1 MKQTIINNSL
11 DPIQLSVNESLF
23 TLANGYIGVR
33 GNFEEGY
40 PDGFPSIQ
48 GTYINGFY
56 DTVPMSHAEKQVGD
70 PETIQKQLNVID
82 AQGLQLYIGED
93 LEKVSLFEGE
103 LLHYERYLDL
113 ESGSSVR
120 RYRVVTPQGREV
132 EMTFHRLVSFAMPE
146 LFAIH
151 LEIKAINFRGPALL
165 IAALDGD
172 VQNHTDDSDPRV
184 ASGHAKRLRTV
195 QTLADSEQTAVVAE
209 TLSSGLRCCC
219 TSTLAVPE
227 GTKII
232 PLSTGAAA
240 SWRCTWQLEDSASF
254 TKFVVYTDSLRHPDP
269 VHQGRSLLAEAAAH
283 AFPYHLQRQ
292 QQYMTDFWRQS
303 DIEIGGDQNLQ
314 DGIRFNLFHLL
325 QASGKDPHCSVA
337 AKGLSGEGYEG
348 HYFWDTEIYIL
359 PFFIMT
365 HPELARNLL
374 MFRSRTLPDALDR
387 ARELGHRKGALFP
400 WRTINGK
407 ECSGFFPAGTAQY
420 HISGDIA
427 YAFVQYYLATGDLA
441 FMADHGAEVVFET
454 ARLWLDT
461 GHFCKDRFRIDSV
474 TGPDEYTAIVNNNY
488 YTNTMARYN
497 LRWAVK
503 LRTLLQLHEPSA
515 LSALLE
521 RIDMADAEFDA
532 CTRAAD
538 AMLLPYSE
546 ELDIHEQDD
555 SFLNKAPWDFSRNPA
570 DGTPLLLHFHPLT
583 LYRHQ
588 VCKQA
593 DVVLSHFLLEE
604 DVPLST
610 LRNSYH
616 YYEKVTTFDSSLTAC
631 IYSIMASRLDLEQ
644 KALDYFNETVRLDL
658 DNTHLNTKD
667 GLHMASMGGTWM
679 ALLYGFSGLR
689 LHEGWLSLK
698 PALPKAWTSMQFSLC
713 YRNAVLNITMLQE
726 SLTVT
731 VTGSPSQLEIA
742 GCRYVISEET
752 PLTIPLRK
760 AGSPA

>member
-1 MKQTIINNSL
+1 MKQTIVNNSL
-11 DPIQLSVNESLF
+11 VPTQLAVNESLF

-40 PDGFPSIQ
+40 PADYPSIQ

-56 DTVPMSHAEKQVGD
+56 DTVPMAHAEKQVGD

-93 LEKVSLFEGE
+93 REKVSLFHGE

-113 ESGSSVR
+113 DSGSSFR
-120 RYRVVTPQGREV
+120 RYRIMTPKGREV
-132 EMTFHRLVSFAMPE
+132 EMTFQRLVSFTTPE
-146 LFAIH
+146 LFVIH
-151 LEIKAINFRGPALL
+151 LEIRALNFQGPALL
-165 IAALDGD
+165 IATLDGD

-184 ASGHAKRLRTV
+184 ASGHAKRLKIV
-195 QTLADSEQTAVVAE
+195 ETLADNEQTAIAAE
-209 TLSSGLRCCC
+209 TLSSGLQCCC
-219 TSTLAVPE
+219 TSTLSTPD
-227 GTKII
+227 GTETS
-232 PLSTGAAA
+232 PLATDTTA
-240 SWRCTWQLEDSASF
+240 SWRCSWQLEESAVF
-254 TKFVVYTDSLRHPDP
+254 TKFIVYTDSLRHKDP
-269 VHQGRSLLAEAAAH
+269 IHQGRILLAQAASESFAS
-283 AFPYHLQRQ
+283 HLQRQ
-292 QQYMTDFWRQS
+292 QRYMTDFWRQS
-303 DIEIGGDQNLQ
+303 DIVIDGDDGLQ

-365 HPELARNLL
+365 HPELAKDLL

-387 ARELGHRKGALFP
+387 AKELGHRKGALFP
-400 WRTINGK
+400 WRTISGK

-427 YAFVQYYLATGDLA
+427 YAFVQYYLATGDLE
-441 FMADHGAEVVFET
+441 FMVRHGAEVVFQT

-461 GHFCKDRFRIDSV
+461 GHFSGGQFRIDSV

-503 LRTLLQLHEPSA
+503 LRNLLESHDPRALNTLLGRL
-515 LSALLE
+515 
-521 RIDMADAEFDA
+521 DMAPEEFDA
-532 CTRAAD
+532 CTQAANR
-538 AMLLPYSE
+538 MLLPYSE
-546 ELDIHEQDD
+546 ALDIHEQDD

-570 DGTPLLLHFHPLT
+570 DGTPLLLRFHPLT

-610 LRNSYH
+610 LRNSYD
-616 YYEKVTTFDSSLTAC
+616 YYEKITTFDSSLTAC
-631 IYSIMASRLDLEQ
+631 IYSIMASRLDLGQ

-679 ALLYGFSGLR
+679 ALIYGFSGLR
-689 LHEGWLSLK
+689 LREGYLSLK
-698 PALPKAWTSMQFSLC
+698 PSLPESWQQMEFSLC
-713 YRNAVLNITMLQE
+713 YREAVLKIAMTQD

-731 VTGSPSQLEIA
+731 VTGPPTELAVTGS
-742 GCRYVISEET
+742 RYVVTEEA
-752 PLTIPLRK
+752 PLTISLTK
-760 AGSPA
+760 AG